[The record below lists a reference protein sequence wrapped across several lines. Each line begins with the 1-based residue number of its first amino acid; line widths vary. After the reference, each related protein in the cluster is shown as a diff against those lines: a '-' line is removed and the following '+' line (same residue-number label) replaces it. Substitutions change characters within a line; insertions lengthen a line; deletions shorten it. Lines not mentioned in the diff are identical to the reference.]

1 MTITVTGVKKEVA
14 DGLTLAQLVVDEK
27 VETPEYVTASVNEE
41 FISSSSF
48 EDTVLKDGDNVEF
61 IYFMGGGEYWHSLT
75 NSWSAIP
82 VT

>member
-61 IYFMGGGEYWHSLT
+61 IYFMGGGQ
-75 NSWSAIP
+75 
-82 VT
+82 

>member
-48 EDTVLKDGDNVEF
+48 EDTVLEDGDNVEF
-61 IYFMGGGEYWHSLT
+61 IYFMGGGQ
-75 NSWSAIP
+75 
-82 VT
+82 

>member
-1 MTITVTGVKKEVA
+1 MTITVTGTKKEVA
-14 DGLTLAQLVVDEK
+14 DGLTLAQLVIDEK

-61 IYFMGGGEYWHSLT
+61 IYFMGGGQ
-75 NSWSAIP
+75 
-82 VT
+82 

>member
-1 MTITVTGVKKEVA
+1 MTITVTGVKKKVA
-14 DGLTLAQLVVDEK
+14 DGLTLAQLVIDEK

-61 IYFMGGGEYWHSLT
+61 IYFMGGGQ
-75 NSWSAIP
+75 
-82 VT
+82 

>member
-14 DGLTLAQLVVDEK
+14 EGLTLAQLVVDEK

-61 IYFMGGGEYWHSLT
+61 IYFMGGGQ
-75 NSWSAIP
+75 
-82 VT
+82 

>member
-27 VETPEYVTASVNEE
+27 VETPEYVTASVNYD
-41 FISSSSF
+41 FVSSSSF

-61 IYFMGGGEYWHSLT
+61 IYFMGGGQ
-75 NSWSAIP
+75 
-82 VT
+82 